1 MTDSPAKPTTPKPSG
16 PGQGASSSAAAHGAP
31 GPQELERPSDK
42 MVTKMSLEE
51 IVHLTNKIG
60 LEYVD
65 AKKESERHELLKPTV
80 KAKIMVALDD
90 GQMTETKLKRLAESD
105 DDYIAYLEKL
115 AELKQQS
122 ERLRVRYESYKNL
135 FEAKRSLLS
144 YQKAE
149 MKLI

>member
-1 MTDSPAKPTTPKPSG
+1 MADVPPKN
-16 PGQGASSSAAAHGAP
+16 SAASPPPASTNTADGKPA
-31 GPQELERPSDK
+31 EA
-42 MVTKMSLEE
+42 MVSKLGLEE

-65 AKKESERHELLKPTV
+65 AKKEAERHELLKPTI
-80 KAKIMVALDD
+80 KAKLMVALDD

-105 DDYIAYLEKL
+105 DSYIAYLEKL
-115 AELKQQS
+115 SELKQTS

>member
-1 MTDSPAKPTTPKPSG
+1 MSDSKTNPTEGPKD
-16 PGQGASSSAAAHGAP
+16 AP
-31 GPQELERPSDK
+31 LMKDLDRPSDK
-42 MVTKMSLEE
+42 MVTKLSLEE
-51 IVHLTNKIG
+51 IVHVTNTIG

-65 AKKESERHELLKPTV
+65 AKKEAERHELLKPTV

-105 DDYIAYLEKL
+105 EDYIAYLEKL
-115 AELKQQS
+115 SELKQKS